1 MQSLLIILIINYL
14 GVVLTEIFHL
24 PIPGNVLGM
33 VLLFIILYFKILKF
47 DLIKDSG
54 NFLLTNMVVFFIP
67 STVGIIKDYH
77 QIQND
82 IFKILL
88 IIFLSTVIT
97 MIVTGRVVQF
107 IIKKGEKKWKIL
119 WQLLHYLE

>member
-1 MQSLLIILIINYL
+1 MQSLLIILAINYL
-14 GVVLTEIFHL
+14 GVVLTETLHL

-33 VLLFIILYFKILKF
+33 ILLFIVLFAKILKF

-54 NFLLTNMVVFFIP
+54 NFLLANMVVFFIP

-82 IFKILL
+82 LLKILL
-88 IIFLSTVIT
+88 IIFISTIIT
-97 MIVTGRVVQF
+97 MVITGRVVQF
-107 IIKKGEKKWKIL
+107 IIKKGGRK
-119 WQLLHYLE
+119 

>member
-107 IIKKGEKKWKIL
+107 IIKKGEKK
-119 WQLLHYLE
+119 